1 MLAAILILL
10 SGAASASATSPAA
23 VASVS
28 IQGFQFV
35 PASRTINV
43 GDSVTWTN
51 FDQAVHSAKA
61 NNGSFDT
68 GFITNE
74 QSKTITFNT
83 AGTFSYICG
92 VHGAS
97 MSGTIVVQ
105 ALATPPPTPQPTPPP
120 TPQPTRQPTPP
131 PTPQPTPP
139 PTPLPTPQRTAPPTP
154 EPTQAATA
162 TPSPAVTTAAPTTT
176 VTPIVAAVTP
186 SASSV
191 TAAQPSTSSVTAAQ
205 PSADRASAPAASA
218 GDPGPGLL
226 LIAGA
231 VVVIG
236 GLAGAALVLSRR

>member
-1 MLAAILILL
+1 MRQMMQAIRLVLAAILILL
-10 SGAASASATSPAA
+10 SGAASATSPAA

-105 ALATPPPTPQPTPPP
+105 ALATPPPTDQPTPPP
-120 TPQPTRQPTPP
+120 TPQSTPP

-154 EPTQAATA
+154 EPTQAATT
-162 TPSPAVTTAAPTTT
+162 TPSPAVTTAAPTMT
-176 VTPIVAAVTP
+176 VTPIVATVSP
-186 SASSV
+186 SASSI
-191 TAAQPSTSSVTAAQ
+191 TAAQ

-218 GDPGPGLL
+218 GDSGPGLL